1 MYVISILGQSGFVV
15 VVQVALNTGH
25 HQLPLYASGPNGVD
39 PLTPTT
45 MKDAGSRRV
54 PCASLLVRLY
64 QAPVGRNGQPLE
76 VRVLPQNCPLLQRKH
91 KRKLCRVLHNNCVIV
106 FRRKSQLCNI
116 AAIPAQTHGNKN
128 YAPCA
133 CVLCADVVNVA
144 DVALTCVDSR
154 STSHNTTGCASVCG
168 ALCRATRTVFITLW
182 TVGRHQVCASS
193 KGCFFKRICTK
204 SRILWCL

>member
-1 MYVISILGQSGFVV
+1 MLCDCCCTGGAQHGSSPAAAVRQRPERRRPADADDDEGRWQS
-15 VVQVALNTGH
+15 AR
-25 HQLPLYASGPNGVD
+25 A
-39 PLTPTT
+39 
-45 MKDAGSRRV
+45 
-54 PCASLLVRLY
+54 
-64 QAPVGRNGQPLE
+64 
-76 VRVLPQNCPLLQRKH
+76 VRVAPRPSLPGARRQERPAARGTSASTKLSAAPASH

-133 CVLCADVVNVA
+133 CVLCADVVDFADIHVA
-144 DVALTCVDSR
+144 VTCLVDSR

-193 KGCFFKRICTK
+193 KGCFFKRICTE
-204 SRILWCL
+204 SRTFWCM

>member
-1 MYVISILGQSGFVV
+1 MVCCVTV

-76 VRVLPQNCPLLQRKH
+76 VRVLPQNCPLLQ
-91 KRKLCRVLHNNCVIV
+91 LHINESYAV
-106 FRRKSQLCNI
+106 F
-116 AAIPAQTHGNKN
+116 
-128 YAPCA
+128 
-133 CVLCADVVNVA
+133 
-144 DVALTCVDSR
+144 
-154 STSHNTTGCASVCG
+154 
-168 ALCRATRTVFITLW
+168 FITI
-182 TVGRHQVCASS
+182 V
-193 KGCFFKRICTK
+193 
-204 SRILWCL
+204 